1 MRSLRLCGNLLNKN
15 ACGYESQIKIFGVM
29 DSNGFCPMS
38 EMSEYQLGRP
48 ACNGA
53 WYPHPFQVYAVR
65 SCNKAG
71 KMLGMR
77 IIKLAAIVRYVSE
90 GV

>member
-1 MRSLRLCGNLLNKN
+1 
-15 ACGYESQIKIFGVM
+15 
-29 DSNGFCPMS
+29 MS
-38 EMSEYQLGRP
+38 EMSEYKLGRP

-65 SCNKAG
+65 SRDKAG

-77 IIKLAAIVRYVSE
+77 IVKLAAIVRYVPE
-90 GV
+90 GVKKTSSAVQMQRVRQGDRGDFGLKE